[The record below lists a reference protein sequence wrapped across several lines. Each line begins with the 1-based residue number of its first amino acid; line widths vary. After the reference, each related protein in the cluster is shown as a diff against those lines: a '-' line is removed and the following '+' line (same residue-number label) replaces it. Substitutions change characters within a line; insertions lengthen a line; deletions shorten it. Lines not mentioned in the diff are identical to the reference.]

1 MLFKPLVLDFLSENI
16 WTFIAYILII
26 LAFFPIKSV
35 ILPNIYGMMFD
46 QIKTISKFTDI
57 YNFRENFSKMNFPG
71 ALVSLIALWIV
82 VILSSSVK
90 SYIESLL
97 IPGYFTYLRQLLFA
111 KTVNSYQAE
120 YRDVKTGEY
129 LTRALELTRHIRDL
143 FQNLLSQFLPDLIV
157 SIMIV
162 GYMFTQHATLGWILL
177 AGCIICAIIQ
187 YFGNAEILKLTID
200 RETFFNITVSENLR
214 DSLDNL
220 MNVFLNNTVD
230 HEIEKNASLENK
242 SREKLQRIMSL
253 QGMIL
258 FMTDFIIVAT
268 LALCLLFLY
277 YLISKKD
284 VKVTQGIVMVMI
296 LGQFLNYFTYV
307 NNGFIYNIAYRV
319 GIISSSKDYL
329 ENIFGSNGGRTL
341 SSGISTGNIQFKNVK
356 FRYDKT
362 HDNYI
367 YDDLNIQFHAGK
379 RYAIV
384 GQSGAGKTTM
394 MKLLVGL
401 YTPESG
407 AIYIDSVDTRHM
419 KLDYLRKNVNYINQR
434 TTLFNETIMYNM
446 LYGNPEISEKTVIA
460 KLKKYDLLKIFD
472 EIPEGVYAN
481 AGVNGGNLSGGMQRI
496 VILMRG
502 ILKPGVIVIMD
513 EPTTGLDT
521 NTIRNVKKMIFEET
535 VGKTLIVVTHELEMR
550 SGMEEKEV

>member
-1 MLFKPLVLDFLSENI
+1 MLFKPLVLDFLSENL
-16 WTFIAYILII
+16 WSFIAYILII

-57 YNFRENFSKMNFPG
+57 YNFRENFAKMNFPG
-71 ALVSLIALWIV
+71 ALIALIVSWIV
-82 VILSSSVK
+82 VILSSSIK
-90 SYIESLL
+90 TYIESLL
-97 IPGYFTYLRQLLFA
+97 IPGYFAYLRQLLFA

-143 FQNLLSQFLPDLIV
+143 FQYLLSQFLPELIV
-157 SIMIV
+157 SLMIV
-162 GYMFTQHATLGWILL
+162 GYMFVQHATLGWILL

-200 RETFFNITVSENLR
+200 RETFFNTTVSENLR

-253 QGMIL
+253 QGMISL
-258 FMTDFIIVAT
+258 MTDFTIVSTFAVS
-268 LALCLLFLY
+268 LLFLY

-296 LGQFLNYFTYV
+296 LGQFLNNFVYV
-307 NNGFIYNIAYRV
+307 NNGFIYNIAYRI
-319 GIISSSKDYL
+319 GLISSSKDYL

-341 SSGISTGNIQFKNVK
+341 SSGITKGNIEYKNVK

-362 HDNYI
+362 QDSYI

-407 AIYIDSVDTRHM
+407 AIYIDSVDTSHL

-434 TTLFNETIMYNM
+434 TTLFNESIMYNM

-472 EIPEGVYAN
+472 EIPDGVYAN

-502 ILKPGVIVIMD
+502 ILKPGIIVIMD

>member
-16 WTFIAYILII
+16 WSFIAYILII

-57 YNFRENFSKMNFPG
+57 YNFRENLAKMNFPG
-71 ALVSLIALWIV
+71 AVVALIGLWVV

-90 SYIESLL
+90 TYIESLL
-97 IPGYFTYLRQLLFA
+97 IPGYFTYLRQLLFE

-129 LTRALELTRHIRDL
+129 LTRALELTRHIKDL
-143 FQNLLSQFLPDLIV
+143 FQYLLSQFLPELIV
-157 SIMIV
+157 SLMIV
-162 GYMFTQHATLGWILL
+162 GYMFVQHATLGWILL

-187 YFGNAEILKLTID
+187 YFGNAELFKLIID
-200 RETFFNITVSENLR
+200 RETFFNTTVSENLR

-220 MNVFLNNTVD
+220 MNVFLNNTVE

-253 QGMIL
+253 QGMISL
-258 FMTDFIIVAT
+258 MTDFTIVSTFAVS
-268 LALCLLFLY
+268 LLFLY

-296 LGQFLNYFTYV
+296 LGQFLNNFVYV
-307 NNGFIYNIAYRV
+307 NNGFIYNIAYRI
-319 GIISSSKDYL
+319 GLISSSKDYL
-329 ENIFGSNGGRTL
+329 ENIFGSKGGRTL
-341 SSGISTGNIQFKNVK
+341 SSGIGAGNIQFKNVK

-362 HDNYI
+362 RDNYI
-367 YDDLNIQFHAGK
+367 YDDLNIEFHAGK
-379 RYAIV
+379 RYVIV
-384 GQSGAGKTTM
+384 GQSGSGKTTM

-407 AIYIDSVDTRHM
+407 AIYIDSADTRHL
-419 KLDYLRKNVNYINQR
+419 KLDYLRNNVNYINQR
-434 TTLFNETIMYNM
+434 TTLFNESIMYNM
-446 LYGNPEISEKTVIA
+446 LYGNPDVSEKTVIA

-472 EIPEGVYAN
+472 EIPDGVYAN

-513 EPTTGLDT
+513 EPTTGLDA
-521 NTIRNVKKMIFEET
+521 NTIRNVKKMIFDET
-535 VGKTLIVVTHELEMR
+535 VGKTLIVVTHDLLMR
-550 SGMEEKEV
+550 SGMEEYDI

>member
-71 ALVSLIALWIV
+71 ALVALIALWIV

-111 KTVNSYQAE
+111 KTVNC
-120 YRDVKTGEY
+120 T
-129 LTRALELTRHIRDL
+129 
-143 FQNLLSQFLPDLIV
+143 
-157 SIMIV
+157 
-162 GYMFTQHATLGWILL
+162 
-177 AGCIICAIIQ
+177 IIQ

-200 RETFFNITVSENLR
+200 RETFFNTTVSENLR

-268 LALCLLFLY
+268 FALCLLFLY

-296 LGQFLNYFTYV
+296 LGQFLNYFIYV

-329 ENIFGSNGGRTL
+329 ENIFGSKGGRTL

>member
-1 MLFKPLVLDFLSENI
+1 
-16 WTFIAYILII
+16 
-26 LAFFPIKSV
+26 
-35 ILPNIYGMMFD
+35 
-46 QIKTISKFTDI
+46 
-57 YNFRENFSKMNFPG
+57 
-71 ALVSLIALWIV
+71 
-82 VILSSSVK
+82 
-90 SYIESLL
+90 
-97 IPGYFTYLRQLLFA
+97 
-111 KTVNSYQAE
+111 
-120 YRDVKTGEY
+120 
-129 LTRALELTRHIRDL
+129 
-143 FQNLLSQFLPDLIV
+143 
-157 SIMIV
+157 
-162 GYMFTQHATLGWILL
+162 
-177 AGCIICAIIQ
+177 
-187 YFGNAEILKLTID
+187 
-200 RETFFNITVSENLR
+200 
-214 DSLDNL
+214 
-220 MNVFLNNTVD
+220 
-230 HEIEKNASLENK
+230 
-242 SREKLQRIMSL
+242 
-253 QGMIL
+253 
-258 FMTDFIIVAT
+258 
-268 LALCLLFLY
+268 
-277 YLISKKD
+277 LISKKD

-296 LGQFLNYFTYV
+296 LGQFLNYFIYV

-329 ENIFGSNGGRTL
+329 ENIFGSKGGRTL

>member
-35 ILPNIYGMMFD
+35 VLPNIYGMMFD
-46 QIKTISKFTDI
+46 QLKTISKFTDI
-57 YNFRENFSKMNFPG
+57 YNFRENFAKMNFPG
-71 ALVSLIALWIV
+71 ALVALIVLWIV

-129 LTRALELTRHIRDL
+129 LTRALELTRQIRDL
-143 FQNLLSQFLPDLIV
+143 FQNLLSQFLPDLII

-187 YFGNAEILKLTID
+187 YFGNAELFKLIID
-200 RETFFNITVSENLR
+200 RETFFNTTVSENLR

-242 SREKLQRIMSL
+242 SREKLQHIMSL
-253 QGMIL
+253 QGMIT
-258 FMTDFIIVAT
+258 FMTDFTIVAT
-268 LALCLLFLY
+268 FALCLIFLY
-277 YLISKKD
+277 YLISIKD
-284 VKVTQGIVMVMI
+284 VNVTHGIVLVMI
-296 LGQFLNYFTYV
+296 LGQFLNYFIYM

-329 ENIFGSNGGRTL
+329 ENIFGSKGGRTL
-341 SSGISTGNIQFKNVK
+341 SAGISAGNIQFKNVK

-362 HDNYI
+362 QDNYI
-367 YDDLNIQFHAGK
+367 YDDLNVQFHAGK

-401 YTPESG
+401 YKPESG
-407 AIYIDSVDTRHM
+407 AIYIDSVDTSHL
-419 KLDYLRKNVNYINQR
+419 KLDYLRNNVNYINQR
-434 TTLFNETIMYNM
+434 TTLFNETVMYNM
-446 LYGNPEISEKTVIA
+446 LYGNPDVSEKTVIA

-502 ILKPGVIVIMD
+502 ILKPGVIVLMD
-513 EPTTGLDT
+513 EPTTGLDS
-521 NTIRNVKKMIFEET
+521 NTIRNVKKMIFDET
-535 VGKTLIVVTHELEMR
+535 VGKTLIVVTHEVEMK
-550 SGMEEKEV
+550 SSMEVMEV

>member
-1 MLFKPLVLDFLSENI
+1 MLFKQLVLDFLSENI

-111 KTVNSYQAE
+111 KTVNSYQSE

-143 FQNLLSQFLPDLIV
+143 FQNLLSQFLPDLII

-187 YFGNAEILKLTID
+187 YFGNAELFKLIID
-200 RETFFNITVSENLR
+200 RETFFNTTVSENLR

-253 QGMIL
+253 QGMIT
-258 FMTDFIIVAT
+258 FMTDFTIVAT
-268 LALCLLFLY
+268 FALCLIFLY
-277 YLISKKD
+277 YLISIKD
-284 VKVTQGIVMVMI
+284 VKVTHGIVLVMI
-296 LGQFLNYFTYV
+296 LGQFLNYFIYV
-307 NNGFIYNIAYRV
+307 NSGFIYNIAYRV

-329 ENIFGSNGGRTL
+329 DNIFGSKGGRTL
-341 SSGISTGNIQFKNVK
+341 SAGISAGNIQFKNVK

-362 HDNYI
+362 QENYI
-367 YDDLNIQFHAGK
+367 YDDLNVQFDAGK
-379 RYAIV
+379 RYAVV

-401 YTPESG
+401 YKPESG
-407 AIYIDSVDTRHM
+407 AIYIDSVDTSQL
-419 KLDYLRKNVNYINQR
+419 KLDYLRNNVNYINQR
-434 TTLFNETIMYNM
+434 TTLFNDTVMYNM

-502 ILKPGVIVIMD
+502 ILKQGVIVIMD
-513 EPTTGLDT
+513 EPTTGLDA
-521 NTIRNVKKMIFEET
+521 NTILNLKKMIFDET
-535 VGKTLIVVTHELEMR
+535 VGKTLIVVTHELSMR
-550 SGMEEKEV
+550 SSMESIEV

>member
-16 WTFIAYILII
+16 WSFIAYILII
-26 LAFFPIKSV
+26 LAFFPIKSL

-57 YNFRENFSKMNFPG
+57 YNFRENFAKMNFPG
-71 ALVSLIALWIV
+71 ALVALIALWIV

-111 KTVNSYQAE
+111 KTVNSYQAD

-143 FQNLLSQFLPDLIV
+143 FQYLLSQFLPELII
-157 SIMIV
+157 SLMIV

-177 AGCIICAIIQ
+177 AGCVVCAIIQ
-187 YFGNAEILKLTID
+187 YFGNAELFKLIID
-200 RETFFNITVSENLR
+200 RETFFNTTVSENLR

-253 QGMIL
+253 QGIIS
-258 FMTDFIIVAT
+258 FMTDFITVAT
-268 LALCLLFLY
+268 FALCLLFLY

-284 VKVTQGIVMVMI
+284 VKVTHGIVLVMI
-296 LGQFLNYFTYV
+296 LGQFLNNFVYV
-307 NNGFIYNIAYRV
+307 NNGFIYNIAYRI
-319 GIISSSKDYL
+319 GLISSSKDYL
-329 ENIFGSNGGRTL
+329 ENIFGSKGGRTL
-341 SSGISTGNIQFKNVK
+341 SSGITNGNIEFKNVK

-362 HDNYI
+362 QNIYI
-367 YDDLNIQFHAGK
+367 YEDLNIQFESGK

-384 GQSGAGKTTM
+384 GQSGSGKTTM

-407 AIYIDSVDTRHM
+407 AIYIDSVDTSHM

-434 TTLFNETIMYNM
+434 TTLFNESIMYNM
-446 LYGNPEISEKTVIA
+446 LYGNPEISEKTVIE

-472 EIPEGVYAN
+472 EIPDGVYAN
-481 AGVNGGNLSGGMQRI
+481 AGVNGGNLSGGMQRL

-513 EPTTGLDT
+513 EPTTGLDA
-521 NTIRNVKKMIFEET
+521 NTIHNVKNMIFDET
-535 VGKTLIVVTHELEMR
+535 VGKTLIVVTHEWLMR
-550 SGMEEKEV
+550 SGMEELEV

>member
-1 MLFKPLVLDFLSENI
+1 MLFKPLVLDFLSENL
-16 WTFIAYILII
+16 WSFIAYILII

-57 YNFRENFSKMNFPG
+57 YNFRENFAKMNFPG
-71 ALVSLIALWIV
+71 ALIALIVSWIV
-82 VILSSSVK
+82 VILSSSIK
-90 SYIESLL
+90 TYIESLL
-97 IPGYFTYLRQLLFA
+97 IPGYFAYLRQLLFA

-143 FQNLLSQFLPDLIV
+143 FQYLLSQFLPELIV
-157 SIMIV
+157 SLMIV
-162 GYMFTQHATLGWILL
+162 GYMFVQHATLGWILL

-200 RETFFNITVSENLR
+200 RETFFNTTVSENIR

-253 QGMIL
+253 QGMIS
-258 FMTDFIIVAT
+258 FMTDFTIVAT
-268 LALCLLFLY
+268 FAVSLIFLY
-277 YLISKKD
+277 YLISIKD

-296 LGQFLNYFTYV
+296 LGQFLNNFVYV
-307 NNGFIYNIAYRV
+307 NNGFIYNIAYR
-319 GIISSSKDYL
+319 IALISSSKDYL
-329 ENIFGSNGGRTL
+329 ENIFGSKGGRTL
-341 SSGISTGNIQFKNVK
+341 SSGISAGNIQFKNVK

-362 HDNYI
+362 QDNYI
-367 YDDLNIQFHAGK
+367 YDDLNVQFHAGK
-379 RYAIV
+379 RYVIV
-384 GQSGAGKTTM
+384 GQSGSGKTTM

-407 AIYIDSVDTRHM
+407 AIYIDSVDTSHM
-419 KLDYLRKNVNYINQR
+419 KLDYLRNNVNYINQR
-434 TTLFNETIMYNM
+434 TTLFNESIMYNM

-472 EIPEGVYAN
+472 EIPDGVYAN

-513 EPTTGLDT
+513 EPTTGLDA
-521 NTIRNVKKMIFEET
+521 NTIVNVKQMIYDET
-535 VGKTLIVVTHELEMR
+535 VGKTLIVVSHEWLMR
-550 SGMEEKEV
+550 SLGEVLSN

>member
-26 LAFFPIKSV
+26 LVFFPIRSV
-35 ILPNIYGMMFD
+35 ILPKIYGAMFD

-71 ALVSLIALWIV
+71 ALVALIALWIL
-82 VILSSSVK
+82 VILSSSLK
-90 SYIESLL
+90 TYIESLL

-111 KTVNSYQAE
+111 KTVNSYQTE

-129 LTRALELTRHIRDL
+129 LTRALELTRHIKDL
-143 FQNLLSQFLPDLIV
+143 FQFLLSQFLPDLIV
-157 SIMIV
+157 SVIIV

-177 AGCIICAIIQ
+177 AGCVVCAIIQ
-187 YFGNAEILKLTID
+187 YFGNIELFKLIID
-200 RETFFNITVSENLR
+200 RENFFNTTVSENIR

-230 HEIEKNASLENK
+230 HEIKKNASLENK
-242 SREKLQRIMSL
+242 SREKLQRIMAL
-253 QGMIL
+253 QGMMSFI
-258 FMTDFIIVAT
+258 TDFIIVAT
-268 LALCLLFLY
+268 FALALLFLY
-277 YLISKKD
+277 YLISIKD
-284 VKVTQGIVMVMI
+284 VKVTHGIVLVMI
-296 LGQFLNYFTYV
+296 LGQFLTNFIYV
-307 NNGFIYNIAYRV
+307 NNGFIYNIAYRS
-319 GIISSSKDYL
+319 GLISSSKDYL
-329 ENIFGSNGGRTL
+329 ENIFGSKGGRTL
-341 SSGISTGNIQFKNVK
+341 SSGIGAGNILFKNVK
-356 FRYDKT
+356 FRYDKSQ
-362 HDNYI
+362 DNYI
-367 YDDLNIQFHAGK
+367 YNDLNIEFHAGK

-407 AIYIDSVDTRHM
+407 AIYIDSVDTSHL
-419 KLDYLRKNVNYINQR
+419 KLDYLRNNVNYINQR
-434 TTLFNETIMYNM
+434 TTLFNETVMYNM
-446 LYGNPEISEKTVIA
+446 LYGNPDVSEKTVIA

-472 EIPEGVYAN
+472 EIPEGVYAK

-513 EPTTGLDT
+513 EPTTGLDI
-521 NTIRNVKKMIFEET
+521 NTIRNVKNMIFDET
-535 VGKTLIVVTHELEMR
+535 VGKTLIVVTHEMLMK
-550 SGMEEKEV
+550 SSMEVMEV

>member
-16 WTFIAYILII
+16 WSFIAYILII

-57 YNFRENFSKMNFPG
+57 YNFRENFAKMNFPG
-71 ALVSLIALWIV
+71 ALVALIVLWMF
-82 VILSSSVK
+82 VILSSSMK
-90 SYIESLL
+90 MYIESLL

-111 KTVNSYQAE
+111 KTVHSYQAE

-143 FQNLLSQFLPDLIV
+143 FQYFLSQFLPELIV
-157 SIMIV
+157 SLMIV
-162 GYMFTQHATLGWILL
+162 GYMFVQHATLGWILL

-187 YFGNAEILKLTID
+187 YFGNAELFKLIID
-200 RETFFNITVSENLR
+200 RETFFNTTVSENLR

-230 HEIEKNASLENK
+230 HEIEKNASLENQ
-242 SREKLQRIMSL
+242 SREKLQRIMAL

-268 LALCLLFLY
+268 FALCLLFLY

-296 LGQFLNYFTYV
+296 LGQFLNNFVYV
-307 NNGFIYNIAYRV
+307 NNGFIYNIAYRI
-319 GIISSSKDYL
+319 GLISSSKDYL
-329 ENIFGSNGGRTL
+329 ENIFGSKGGRTL
-341 SSGISTGNIQFKNVK
+341 SSGISAGNIQFKNVK

-362 HDNYI
+362 QDNYI
-367 YDDLNIQFHAGK
+367 YDDLNVQFHAGK
-379 RYAIV
+379 RYVIV
-384 GQSGAGKTTM
+384 GQSGSGKTTM

-407 AIYIDSVDTRHM
+407 AIYIDSVDTSHL
-419 KLDYLRKNVNYINQR
+419 KLDYLRNNVNYINQR
-434 TTLFNETIMYNM
+434 TTLFNESIMYNM
-446 LYGNPEISEKTVIA
+446 LYGNPDVSEKTVIA

-472 EIPEGVYAN
+472 EIPDGVYAN

-513 EPTTGLDT
+513 EPTTGLDA
-521 NTIRNVKKMIFEET
+521 NTIVNVKQMIYDET
-535 VGKTLIVVTHELEMR
+535 VGKTLIVVSHEWLMR
-550 SGMEEKEV
+550 SLGEVLSN

>member
-16 WTFIAYILII
+16 WSFIAYILII

-57 YNFRENFSKMNFPG
+57 YNFRENFAKMNFPG
-71 ALVSLIALWIV
+71 ALIALIVSWIV
-82 VILSSSVK
+82 VILSSSIK
-90 SYIESLL
+90 TYIESLL

-143 FQNLLSQFLPDLIV
+143 FQYLLSQFLPELIV
-157 SIMIV
+157 SLMIV
-162 GYMFTQHATLGWILL
+162 GYMFVQHATLGWILL
-177 AGCIICAIIQ
+177 TGCVVCAIIQ
-187 YFGNAEILKLTID
+187 YFGNAELFKLIID
-200 RETFFNITVSENLR
+200 RETFFNTTVSENLR

-220 MNVFLNNTVD
+220 MNVFLNNTVE

-242 SREKLQRIMSL
+242 SREKLQRIMYL
-253 QGMIL
+253 QGMISL
-258 FMTDFIIVAT
+258 MIDFTIVSTFAVS
-268 LALCLLFLY
+268 LLFLY

-296 LGQFLNYFTYV
+296 LGQFLNNFVYV
-307 NNGFIYNIAYRV
+307 NNGFIYNIAYRIGV
-319 GIISSSKDYL
+319 ISSSKDYL

-341 SSGISTGNIQFKNVK
+341 SSGITKGNIEYKNVK

-362 HDNYI
+362 QDSYI

-407 AIYIDSVDTRHM
+407 AIYIDSVDTSHL

-434 TTLFNETIMYNM
+434 TTLFNESIMYNM

-472 EIPEGVYAN
+472 EIPDGVYAN

-502 ILKPGVIVIMD
+502 ILKPGIIVIMD

-521 NTIRNVKKMIFEET
+521 NTIRNVKKMIFDET

>member
-1 MLFKPLVLDFLSENI
+1 MLLKPLVLDFLSENI

-26 LAFFPIKSV
+26 LVFFPVRSV
-35 ILPNIYGMMFD
+35 ILPKIYGAMFD

-71 ALVSLIALWIV
+71 ALVALIAVWIL
-82 VILSSSVK
+82 VILSSSLK
-90 SYIESLL
+90 TYIESLL

-111 KTVNSYQAE
+111 KTVNSYQTE

-129 LTRALELTRHIRDL
+129 LTRALEMTRHIRDL
-143 FQNLLSQFLPDLIV
+143 FQYLLSQFLPDLIV
-157 SIMIV
+157 SIMII
-162 GYMFTQHATLGWILL
+162 GYMFVQHVTLGWILL
-177 AGCIICAIIQ
+177 AGCAVCAIIQ
-187 YFGNAEILKLTID
+187 YFGNAEIFKLIID
-200 RETFFNITVSENLR
+200 RETFFNTTVSENLR

-242 SREKLQRIMSL
+242 SREKLQHIMAL
-253 QGMIL
+253 QGMMSFI
-258 FMTDFIIVAT
+258 TDFIIVAT
-268 LALCLLFLY
+268 FALCLLFLY

-296 LGQFLNYFTYV
+296 LGQFLTNFIYV

-329 ENIFGSNGGRTL
+329 ENIFGSKGGRTL
-341 SSGISTGNIQFKNVK
+341 SSGIGAGNILFKNVK
-356 FRYDKT
+356 FRYNKSQ
-362 HDNYI
+362 DNYI
-367 YDDLNIQFHAGK
+367 YNDLNIEFHAGK

-407 AIYIDSVDTRHM
+407 AIYIDSVDIRHL
-419 KLDYLRKNVNYINQR
+419 KLDYLRNNVNYINQR
-434 TTLFNETIMYNM
+434 TTLFNETVMYNI
-446 LYGNPEISEKTVIA
+446 LYGNPDVSEKTVIA

>member
-1 MLFKPLVLDFLSENI
+1 MLLKPLVLDFLSENI

-26 LAFFPIKSV
+26 LVFFPIRSV
-35 ILPNIYGMMFD
+35 ILPKIYGAMFD

-71 ALVSLIALWIV
+71 ALVALIAVWIL
-82 VILSSSVK
+82 VILSSSLK
-90 SYIESLL
+90 TYIESLL

-111 KTVNSYQAE
+111 KTVNSYQTE

-143 FQNLLSQFLPDLIV
+143 FQYLLSQFLPDLIV
-157 SIMIV
+157 SIMII
-162 GYMFTQHATLGWILL
+162 GYMFVQHVTLGWILL
-177 AGCIICAIIQ
+177 AGCAVCAIIQ
-187 YFGNAEILKLTID
+187 YFGNAEIFKLIID
-200 RETFFNITVSENLR
+200 RETFFNTTVSENLR

-242 SREKLQRIMSL
+242 SREKLQRIMAL
-253 QGMIL
+253 QGMMSFI
-258 FMTDFIIVAT
+258 TDFIIVAT
-268 LALCLLFLY
+268 FALCLLFLY

-296 LGQFLNYFTYV
+296 LGQFLTNFIYV
-307 NNGFIYNIAYRV
+307 NNGFIYSIAYRV

-329 ENIFGSNGGRTL
+329 ENIFGSKGGRTL
-341 SSGISTGNIQFKNVK
+341 SSGIGAGNILFKNVK
-356 FRYDKT
+356 FRYNKSQ
-362 HDNYI
+362 DNYI
-367 YDDLNIQFHAGK
+367 YNDLNIEFHAGK

-407 AIYIDSVDTRHM
+407 AIYIDSVDIRHL
-419 KLDYLRKNVNYINQR
+419 KLDYLRNNVNYINQR
-434 TTLFNETIMYNM
+434 TTLFNDTVMYNI
-446 LYGNPEISEKTVIA
+446 LYGNPDVSEKTVIA

-513 EPTTGLDT
+513 EPTTGLDA
-521 NTIRNVKKMIFEET
+521 NTIRNVKQMIFDET
-535 VGKTLIVVTHELEMR
+535 VGKTLIVVTHEILMKSSMEVLE
-550 SGMEEKEV
+550 V

>member
-16 WTFIAYILII
+16 WSFIAYILII
-26 LAFFPIKSV
+26 LAFFPVKSV

-57 YNFRENFSKMNFPG
+57 YNFRENFAKMNFPG
-71 ALVSLIALWIV
+71 ALIALIVSWIV

-90 SYIESLL
+90 TYIESLL

-143 FQNLLSQFLPDLIV
+143 FQYLLSQFLPELIV
-157 SIMIV
+157 SLMIV
-162 GYMFTQHATLGWILL
+162 GYMFVQHATLGWILL

-187 YFGNAEILKLTID
+187 YFGNAELFKLIID
-200 RETFFNITVSENLR
+200 RETFFNTTVSENLR

-242 SREKLQRIMSL
+242 SREKFQRIMYF
-253 QGMIL
+253 QGMIS
-258 FMTDFIIVAT
+258 FMTDFTIVAT
-268 LALCLLFLY
+268 FAVSLLFLY

-296 LGQFLNYFTYV
+296 LGQFLNNFVYV
-307 NNGFIYNIAYRV
+307 NNGFIYNIAYRI
-319 GIISSSKDYL
+319 GLISSSREYL
-329 ENIFGSNGGRTL
+329 ENIFGSKGDRTL
-341 SSGISTGNIQFKNVK
+341 SSGITNGNIEYKNVK

-362 HDNYI
+362 QDNYI
-367 YDDLNIQFHAGK
+367 YDDLNIQFESGK

-407 AIYIDSVDTRHM
+407 AIYIDSVDTRHL

-434 TTLFNETIMYNM
+434 TTLFNETVMYNM
-446 LYGNPEISEKTVIA
+446 LYGNPDVSEKTVIA

-472 EIPEGVYAN
+472 EIPDGVYAN

-521 NTIRNVKKMIFEET
+521 NTIHNVKNMIFDET
-535 VGKTLIVVTHELEMR
+535 VGKTLIVVTHELLMR
-550 SGMEEKEV
+550 SGMEVKEL